1 MKRTATLIALA
12 CASVALGGCS
22 ALDKVGD
29 KIDSACEGGTLTVT
43 QSYVDNFN
51 DYLANKGRKF
61 RIDGITCLE

>member
-1 MKRTATLIALA
+1 MKRELAFLI
-12 CASVALGGCS
+12 CAGLALGGCS

-29 KIDSACEGGTLTVT
+29 KIDTACTSGTLTVT

-61 RIDGITCLE
+61 RVDGITCLE